1 MLDIETDLS
10 HQIIW
15 LVITKDIDSGEKIIW
30 KAADNLS
37 EYLKDDTQI
46 IGQNIIVRCSNIE
59 PYLEDSDTDESM
71 LRYTISKQTLRSK
84 QRERTQL
91 KRLGTDVGTTED

>member
-1 MLDIETDLS
+1 MESSRQPVGIF
-10 HQIIW
+10 
-15 LVITKDIDSGEKIIW
+15 KGRY
-30 KAADNLS
+30 ADHRAKHHS
-37 EYLKDDTQI
+37 
-46 IGQNIIVRCSNIE
+46 VRCSNIE